1 VIINDWDPAFTS
13 KYGHQFPDSYLCFDT
28 EFTGSDERND
38 LIVEIGH
45 TMVENG
51 KVVDKLN
58 LVLNWYAHPDIQD
71 TWLTYKL
78 NNMRSIVGPNWRLTP
93 EVVAK
98 EGMDPLQALRFYQ
111 KLFAV
116 WKKRDLPFVAQN
128 GQTAD
133 ERLLRGNFDRFLHK
147 SFELPP
153 NGYFDTG
160 GIFKATQIWEATDGN
175 LANFRV
181 VMMPHRTDTLK
192 SYFHRVIHTRIAGV
206 KWSLPAILEH
216 YNLIEKHN
224 ADMSQHHNAGFD
236 SMCLHWI
243 MEEYRSHIR
252 PRPETDLASTEDY
265 LSPAM
270 FQRVFE
276 KEMADYEQEKEQA
289 KQHKLQGNPTAPI
302 PATRTKPALSQ
313 SNRPRRR
320 QRPI

>member
-1 VIINDWDPAFTS
+1 
-13 KYGHQFPDSYLCFDT
+13 
-28 EFTGSDERND
+28 
-38 LIVEIGH
+38 
-45 TMVENG
+45 
-51 KVVDKLN
+51 
-58 LVLNWYAHPDIQD
+58 
-71 TWLTYKL
+71 
-78 NNMRSIVGPNWRLTP
+78 MRSIVGPNWRLTP
-93 EVVAK
+93 EVVSS
-98 EGMDPLQALRFYQ
+98 EGMDPLQVLRFYQ

-116 WKKRDLPFVAQN
+116 WKKRNLPFVAQN

-160 GIFKATQIWEATDGN
+160 GIFKANQIWEATSGD
-175 LANFRV
+175 LANFRI
-181 VMMPHRTDTLK
+181 VMMPHHTDTLK
-192 SYFHRVIHTRIAGV
+192 SYFHRVIHTRVAGV

-216 YNLIEKHN
+216 YDLIKKHN

-252 PRPETDLASTEDY
+252 PRPESTLTPPEEY

-276 KEMADYEQEKEQA
+276 KEMATYEQEKELA
-289 KQHKLQGNPTAPI
+289 KQNRLQGDSPAPAQAI
-302 PATRTKPALSQ
+302 RTKPALSPLK
-313 SNRPRRR
+313 RPQRR